1 MSMSDHDVFNA
12 FSQLRPELQDDL
24 RLLFKEHRYSP
35 DQEVFQQGDPAE
47 FVYLVA
53 DGQVKL
59 TRVTQQGFES
69 VLCVRRPGEYF
80 CPVSV
85 IDRGP
90 QLGTA
95 ETMVDVVL
103 LEADREQ
110 FNALCDDNP
119 ELLAMVQGNCISEV
133 RKLMQRV
140 EAFAFRNVR
149 ERLAMTILEESERQR
164 GDGIPQDEIRITQ
177 QELAGLVGASRESI
191 SRTMTHF
198 QKNGIVQT
206 GRGRIRILDRQQL
219 SQLSGTME

>member
-1 MSMSDHDVFNA
+1 MSDHGVFNA
-12 FSQLRPELQDDL
+12 FSHLRPELQDDL
-24 RLLFKEHRYSP
+24 KLLFEEHRYSP
-35 DQEVFQQGDPAE
+35 DQEVYLQGDPTE
-47 FVYLVA
+47 SVYMVA
-53 DGQVKL
+53 QGRVKL
-59 TRVTQQGFES
+59 TRVAQQGFES

-95 ETMVDVVL
+95 EAMGDVVL

-191 SRTMTHF
+191 SRTMTRF
-198 QKNGIVQT
+198 ENNGMVQT
-206 GRGRIRILDRQQL
+206 GRGRITILDRQQL
-219 SQLSGTME
+219 SELSGAMK